1 MGIKRWNIYER
12 RKKTIHE
19 WREKKRT
26 DLDQLVH
33 PTVREEQFY
42 HTFAQ
47 FSGWFMSP
55 MKVEV
60 AGPAH
65 HAERRPWLNQYRGK
79 NRDRTGYWIDGRTPR
94 AEPEH
99 LSDGSTGGNS
109 LEYKETVRSRSE
121 KTFLGLVSRCDDRL
135 DDAVEHKEFRALED
149 RFSTTKKLTNWEIRL
164 QRKWRH

>member
-26 DLDQLVH
+26 DLDQLVR

-79 NRDRTGYWIDGRTPR
+79 NRDRTGYWIDGRRPR

-99 LSDGSTGGNS
+99 LSDGSTGGSS
-109 LEYKETVRSRSE
+109 LEYKETVRRKRSSGSSPDVTIDLTTSWNT
-121 KTFLGLVSRCDDRL
+121 KNSGL
-135 DDAVEHKEFRALED
+135 LEIAA
-149 RFSTTKKLTNWEIRL
+149 TKKLTNWEVRL

>member
-1 MGIKRWNIYER
+1 MFTVNGN
-12 RKKTIHE
+12 KTVEHLRAAE
-19 WREKKRT
+19 KDNSWVEREKKRT

-33 PTVREEQFY
+33 PTVRKEQFY

-109 LEYKETVRSRSE
+109 LEYKETVRSRSSGSSPDVTIDLTTSWNT
-121 KTFLGLVSRCDDRL
+121 KNSGLL
-135 DDAVEHKEFRALED
+135 KIA
-149 RFSTTKKLTNWEIRL
+149 TTKKLTDWEIRM
-164 QRKWRH
+164 QRKWMH